1 MTDQEEREIEETE
14 DSDQEDH
21 EELSPSETNGHVHFP
36 DSPPPTPQPQK
47 RTRRRIVRS
56 APSEAPAR
64 PTGGKGTGRTAMEVW
79 PELLAECKATGKSPY
94 NLSVRV
100 VCDDPPPSR
109 PIGNA
114 FSANALIGDRSTS
127 PGDRLY
133 QFVRD
138 NYHLTWAKGPC
149 SYDIQFIWR
158 DSGEYARRGSLQM
171 PDPEEI
177 IAMRQ
182 NARRMGVYDGAPS
195 PEPQRYV
202 PPAWEPPPQQPPMTQ
217 YVPPPSY
224 QQPPPQPRWEEPHG
238 EPPPW
243 RSSGSSRESI
253 EAEQLRAELQRER
266 ENAAR
271 LQGQMSEL
279 LQAVREGRTPAATA
293 PPAPQVMVP
302 PMPPPVAPA
311 SPAPQAV
318 DLDGVVMR
326 VLDRMGVRPGV
337 GAPPPPPTA
346 APPAP
351 PPVVQMSDTEA
362 VVMRVL
368 GALGIKAGVT
378 PGVGVGA
385 PPAQNPRTMAQEMDS
400 AAETFDRMV
409 STMQRVR
416 GVGRKLDK
424 IFSGDEMP
432 IEANAEVI
440 DDVPK
445 DEGVGK
451 LPFDAVE
458 IPQVKWSDGRPVMFA
473 ASRETGKL
481 DPTGALFSNPAV
493 VEKFAEGFSR
503 FMGTLG
509 KVVQAAMK
517 TQNGDPNAAEVVDD
531 IPSDAQEASD
541 GGGWNSGMG

>member
-1 MTDQEEREIEETE
+1 MTEQDEREIEDTDDETE
-14 DSDQEDH
+14 QED
-21 EELSPSETNGHVHFP
+21 LSPSETNGHVHFP
-36 DSPPPTPQPQK
+36 DSPPPSPPPK
-47 RTRRRIVRS
+47 RTRRRALRTVVNGS
-56 APSEAPAR
+56 PR
-64 PTGGKGTGRTAMEVW
+64 PPGGKGTGRTAMDVW
-79 PELLAECKATGKSPY
+79 PELLAECKAQGKSVY

-114 FSANALIGDRSTS
+114 FSANVLLGDRSTS

-133 QFVRD
+133 QYVRD

-149 SYDIQFIWR
+149 VYDIQFIWR
-158 DSGEYARRGSLQM
+158 DNGEYARRGFLQL

-177 IAMRQ
+177 IALRQ
-182 NARRMGVYDGAPS
+182 NARRMGVYEGAP
-195 PEPQRYV
+195 PEAPR
-202 PPAWEPPPQQPPMTQ
+202 WDPPPQYAAPPVPQPQ
-217 YVPPPSY
+217 HA
-224 QQPPPQPRWEEPHG
+224 PRWEEPSS
-238 EPPPW
+238 EQSPPW
-243 RSSGSSRESI
+243 GRGGSGRESI

-279 LQAVREGRTPAATA
+279 LQAVREGRSVSAGAPPPSVPVTA
-293 PPAPQVMVP
+293 PPAPQP
-302 PMPPPVAPA
+302 ISPAAAPPPI
-311 SPAPQAV
+311 

-326 VLDRMGVRPGV
+326 VLDRMGIRPGI
-337 GAPPPPPTA
+337 GAAPPSQAAPT

-368 GALGIKAGVT
+368 GALGIKPGVT

-385 PPAQNPRTMAQEMDS
+385 PSTQTSRTMAQEMDS

-424 IFSGDEMP
+424 IFSGDEVP
-432 IEANAEVI
+432 IEAKAELV
-440 DDVPK
+440 DAGRE
-445 DEGVGK
+445 EGAGK

-493 VEKFAEGFSR
+493 VEKMADGFSR
-503 FMGTLG
+503 FMGVLG
-509 KVVQAAMK
+509 KVVQAAVK
-517 TQNGDPNAAEVVDD
+517 AQGETNASEVVED
-531 IPSDAQEASD
+531 IPPDAQD
-541 GGGWNSGMG
+541 GGIPPSSSWPGMG